1 MVVEQIADQEVG
13 VDGDTVILN
22 LARYFS
28 DLDSASLAYV
38 ATSSDPDV
46 ATVTVMGDTATITS
60 VGDTEGTTTITVSA
74 TDNDG
79 SSVMMEFT
87 VTIRT
92 EITRSRWRDW
102 RLAAILA
109 ARDAQTRARRT
120 IRAVGESA
128 NPVDRKIAD
137 RQAGFRFADVN
148 QNGLVAL

>member
-1 MVVEQIADQEVG
+1 MVAEQIADQEVG
-13 VDGDTVILN
+13 VDGDTVTLN
-22 LARYFS
+22 LARHFS

-46 ATVTVMGDTATITS
+46 ATVTVTGDRATITS
-60 VGDTEGTTTITVSA
+60 VGDTEGTATITLRA

-109 ARDAQTRARRT
+109 ARDAQTRRAEQS
-120 IRAVGESA
+120 RAVGEPVGEPA
-128 NPVDRKIAD
+128 GEPVDEK
-137 RQAGFRFADVN
+137 
-148 QNGLVAL
+148 